1 MDQSKV
7 FKLRKRIGWS
17 QLQMAEALG
26 LAHAHT
32 ISHWEN
38 GFRVP
43 KGVSDRFL
51 RLLDGLPADDLQRIT
66 KRLEKLGTE
75 EPRARK

>member
-1 MDQSKV
+1 
-7 FKLRKRIGWS
+7 
-17 QLQMAEALG
+17 MAQALG

-43 KGVSDRFL
+43 KGISERFL
-51 RLLDGLPADDLQRIT
+51 SLLDELSGDELRRVT
-66 KRLEKLGTE
+66 RRLEKMGME
-75 EPRARK
+75 ESDARK

>member
-1 MDQSKV
+1 
-7 FKLRKRIGWS
+7 
-17 QLQMAEALG
+17 MAQALG

-51 RLLDGLPADDLQRIT
+51 RLLDGLTTDELHRIT
-66 KRLEKLGTE
+66 KCLEKLGTK
-75 EPRARK
+75 EPRVRK

>member
-1 MDQSKV
+1 
-7 FKLRKRIGWS
+7 
-17 QLQMAEALG
+17 MARALG

-38 GFRVP
+38 GFRIP

-51 RLLDGLPADDLQRIT
+51 SLLDELQNDELRKIT

-75 EPRARK
+75 ESRARK